1 MRTGHL
7 RKFFALLLLA
17 AGATCSASQ
26 LVGDK
31 GPGRGDSSD
40 EDFVFVDLSIR
51 IFASDSA
58 AVTLSLSPSNGS
70 PNAVAAVVEA
80 MLGCKLGPSSTDEDV
95 VYFHST
101 SCQLSAAKSGML
113 HTKTL
118 SLVGLT
124 QATRNL
130 GAQSLALRIMLPDSE
145 ASEILPPAPQPKF
158 PTGKLPEKVRKELAA
173 TSAYVWTDFGA
184 VPPEI
189 RIQYGYQQ
197 ATVFRAGVVL
207 VGFLLL
213 PLIIVSWLGRRAL
226 SAPPDRAATVWFSYM
241 RYLGW
246 TLNLSL
252 VGWLAIVESLHCA
265 DLLQFGFSTQRPGY
279 AWLPLAA
286 LEVLKWCTPVVFWV
300 ACLVLSKPVQE
311 KLRRV
316 SWTQRELALQALY
329 SFCAAL
335 VPLAM
340 WIGALLSVTSGAY
353 RTAVLLFVGA
363 LFVKLLAAGKLAKLL
378 GMQPQA
384 LTSGDLRDVAFA
396 IAGRLGV
403 KLQQIYLIPS
413 GKGRMANA
421 FARTGNTIA
430 FTDYLLSQMTKREV
444 NFVIAHELTHLQK
457 KHPNKLASILAGV
470 AVGLGFA
477 VASFGSFLG
486 LSTFFTYA
494 IIVLAS
500 TVSTYTFTRRFE
512 YEADA
517 GAVAATG
524 DPQAAICALFKLAEL
539 NLHPL
544 QWSRWSE
551 KWVTHPSMMR
561 RVKAI
566 ATRAQIPEASM
577 QVLTT
582 SGVEPALHYAIP
594 DASQISDK
602 VLSTT
607 NRTRSL
613 RSAVFVLLG
622 VALLPPA
629 FGAFAVR
636 VSPVLAA
643 HWLLVYFLSIVAALA
658 LHLLTSNSMPAWM
671 LRPLL
676 QRMRSKLE
684 TGGAVQTEAW
694 GGIPVGL
701 SPSDRP
707 RVYEG
712 LAHWDL
718 GFLFLRSDRVCY
730 VGEETGFALR
740 YDQVTDLRLGPGNP
754 EWLRNR
760 RIYIAWKDEERQAS
774 GVFSIAAASAETAAR
789 LTARTTDLFQQLD
802 RWRAARAASRPLP
815 EALAK
820 LEAPQFR
827 EVTSH
832 APGDSLKGKKFT
844 NEMILTALFAAVVA
858 TLFGL
863 PFHLMLY
870 TNGLRLGTH
879 ARLTGPGAGWFVVA
893 AALVVRLFQIA
904 PLLFHKE
911 GAAITAA
918 GTFVAVP
925 QTTRIANPAAPQ
937 SNYSQVAVL
946 EKK

>member
-1 MRTGHL
+1 
-7 RKFFALLLLA
+7 
-17 AGATCSASQ
+17 
-26 LVGDK
+26 
-31 GPGRGDSSD
+31 
-40 EDFVFVDLSIR
+40 
-51 IFASDSA
+51 
-58 AVTLSLSPSNGS
+58 
-70 PNAVAAVVEA
+70 
-80 MLGCKLGPSSTDEDV
+80 
-95 VYFHST
+95 
-101 SCQLSAAKSGML
+101 
-113 HTKTL
+113 
-118 SLVGLT
+118 
-124 QATRNL
+124 
-130 GAQSLALRIMLPDSE
+130 
-145 ASEILPPAPQPKF
+145 
-158 PTGKLPEKVRKELAA
+158 
-173 TSAYVWTDFGA
+173 
-184 VPPEI
+184 
-189 RIQYGYQQ
+189 
-197 ATVFRAGVVL
+197 
-207 VGFLLL
+207 
-213 PLIIVSWLGRRAL
+213 
-226 SAPPDRAATVWFSYM
+226 M

-252 VGWLAIVESLHCA
+252 VGWLGIVESLRCD
-265 DLLQFGFSTQRPGY
+265 DLLKFVFSTQRPGY

-286 LEVLKWCTPVVFWV
+286 LELLKWCTPVAFWI

-329 SFCAAL
+329 SFCAAF

-353 RTAVLLFVGA
+353 RTALLLVVGA

-396 IAGRLGV
+396 VAGRLGV

-457 KHPNKLASILAGV
+457 KHANKLASILAGV

-477 VASFGSFLG
+477 VASLGSFLQFP
-486 LSTFFTYA
+486 TFFIYSFT
-494 IIVLAS
+494 VLAS
-500 TVSTYTFTRRFE
+500 TVITYTFTRRFE

-544 QWSRWSE
+544 QWSKWSE

-566 ATRAQIPEASM
+566 ATRAQIPEVSIPDIAAR
-577 QVLTT
+577 
-582 SGVEPALHYAIP
+582 GVEPALHYAIP
-594 DASQISDK
+594 DASQISGK
-602 VLSTT
+602 VLSTV

-622 VALLPPA
+622 VALFPPA
-629 FGAFAVR
+629 IGAFAVR
-636 VSPVLAA
+636 VWPVLAP
-643 HWLLVYFLSIVAALA
+643 HCLLVYSLSFVAALA

-676 QRMRSKLE
+676 ERMRNKLE
-684 TGGAVQTEAW
+684 ADGAVQTEAW
-694 GGIPVGL
+694 GGISVGL
-701 SPSDRP
+701 SPADRP

-712 LAHWDL
+712 LTHWDL
-718 GFLFLRSDRVCY
+718 GFLFLRSDRICY
-730 VGEETGFALR
+730 VGEETGFAIR
-740 YDQVTDLRLGPGNP
+740 YDQVTDLRLGPGSP
-754 EWLRNR
+754 AWLRNR
-760 RIYIAWKDEERQAS
+760 RIYIAWKDEERHAN
-774 GVFSIAAASAETAAR
+774 GVFSIAAASAETATR
-789 LTARTTDLFQQLD
+789 LTARPSDLFQQLN

-820 LEAPQFR
+820 LGAPQFR

-844 NEMILTALFAAVVA
+844 NEIILTALFAAVVA
-858 TLFGL
+858 VLFGL
-863 PFHLMLY
+863 PFHFLLY
-870 TNGLRLGTH
+870 VNSLGLG
-879 ARLTGPGAGWFVVA
+879 ARARFTGPGAGWFVVA
-893 AALVVRLFQIA
+893 AAPAVRRFQIT
-904 PLLFHKE
+904 
-911 GAAITAA
+911 AIP
-918 GTFVAVP
+918 F
-925 QTTRIANPAAPQ
+925 
-937 SNYSQVAVL
+937 S
-946 EKK
+946 